1 MKKLTLRLEELA
13 VDSFDPVPRGAAGSG
28 TVFGHF
34 TEALDCTHDPAY
46 CNSFGPQTRCCAY
59 TYDPIMAECYSY
71 AEPCPASAV
80 PTNCTN
86 SQPTNYYCDSCRDSI
101 TACGP

>member
-13 VDSFDPVPRGAAGSG
+13 VDSFDPVPRSAARSG
-28 TVFGHF
+28 TVFGHN
-34 TEALDCTHDPAY
+34 TAEIDCTAIEY
-46 CNSFGPQTRCCAY
+46 CGSYGPQTNCCAY
-59 TYDPIMAECYSY
+59 TYNPGMAECFSY
-71 AEPCPASAV
+71 AEPCSESRV

-86 SQPTNYYCDSCRDSI
+86 SQPTNYWCDSCRDSI